1 MKQIQVKAEAI
12 RKERLS
18 QKSVKED
25 LSVAPL
31 DDDDRSKFS
40 FGSGYHEFRTNLRSK
55 AAKMKHYA
63 GSVPKPKPKGTP
75 VQDVTKIQKLPG
87 THILPPI

>member
-1 MKQIQVKAEAI
+1 MKQIQAKAEAI